1 VVKKSTET
9 RKICTFERHAIKKV
23 KKARFLTLTIVM
35 ENKYLIKIIK
45 YRRIKD
51 KN

>member
-1 VVKKSTET
+1 MLFLRISTSGQK
-9 RKICTFERHAIKKV
+9 KICTFERHAIKKV

-45 YRRIKD
+45 
-51 KN
+51 